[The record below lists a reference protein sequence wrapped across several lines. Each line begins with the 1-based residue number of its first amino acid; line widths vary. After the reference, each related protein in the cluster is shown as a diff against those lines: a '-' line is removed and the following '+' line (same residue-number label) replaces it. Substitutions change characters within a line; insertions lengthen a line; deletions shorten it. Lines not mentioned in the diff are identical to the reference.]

1 MVNCKI
7 ARNIEIQ
14 KKIIELENY
23 NDDMIQILKIQ
34 KEANDF

>member
-1 MVNCKI
+1 MINCKT